1 MTGKIN
7 DYKNRIVCVAS
18 LNTENEK
25 DEPYPKRI
33 YEDMALTLRYIAN
46 KENGRIED
54 FRVTEKMLEEW
65 GVTEDEAFRTGESNY
80 DSMFRM
86 FIDSTGN
93 LMKSIDPDG
102 DIKKINK
109 NAPLF
114 ILSNYEYYYGA
125 TLMFK
130 APVLD
135 NLKKILG
142 EDYYV
147 VPSSIN
153 EILISPVSIA
163 DIDYLKGMIL
173 KVNSEI
179 ARPEDIMSWYIYRY
193 DCSSGKLVTVK

>member
-102 DIKKINK
+102 DIKKNQ
-109 NAPLF
+109 
-114 ILSNYEYYYGA
+114 
-125 TLMFK
+125 
-130 APVLD
+130 
-135 NLKKILG
+135 
-142 EDYYV
+142 
-147 VPSSIN
+147 
-153 EILISPVSIA
+153 
-163 DIDYLKGMIL
+163 
-173 KVNSEI
+173 
-179 ARPEDIMSWYIYRY
+179 
-193 DCSSGKLVTVK
+193 

>member
-1 MTGKIN
+1 
-7 DYKNRIVCVAS
+7 
-18 LNTENEK
+18 
-25 DEPYPKRI
+25 
-33 YEDMALTLRYIAN
+33 
-46 KENGRIED
+46 
-54 FRVTEKMLEEW
+54 
-65 GVTEDEAFRTGESNY
+65 
-80 DSMFRM
+80 
-86 FIDSTGN
+86 
-93 LMKSIDPDG
+93 
-102 DIKKINK
+102 
-109 NAPLF
+109 
-114 ILSNYEYYYGA
+114 
-125 TLMFK
+125 MFK

-135 NLKKILG
+135 DLKKILG